1 MARWQELQVAKE
13 QEEED
18 VGLAAKQ
25 ENCRGQE
32 EQEATKGGSCAA
44 CKCTK
49 EMQMHGQGE
58 ERKKKEEEK
67 RKIGNCTTSKRVKE
81 LEPMTKFPFL
91 IH

>member
-44 CKCTK
+44 CKCTDREK
-49 EMQMHGQGE
+49 K
-58 ERKKKEEEK
+58 ERKRKRRREK
-67 RKIGNCTTSKRVKE
+67 
-81 LEPMTKFPFL
+81 
-91 IH
+91 